1 MVASDLFVLV
11 FVFVFVFVF
20 SLVQR
25 RRREGNEKEMVA
37 GVWPL
42 TPRQLQLVREREGS
56 ERCYLLT
63 SKYSRLLGQGA
74 EEEAQQSKRV
84 SEWYLSSSK

>member
-1 MVASDLFVLV
+1 MVASDL

-42 TPRQLQLVREREGS
+42 TPRQLQLVREREREGAQS
-56 ERCYLLT
+56 GAICSHLNT
-63 SKYSRLLGQGA
+63 AACLGRGA